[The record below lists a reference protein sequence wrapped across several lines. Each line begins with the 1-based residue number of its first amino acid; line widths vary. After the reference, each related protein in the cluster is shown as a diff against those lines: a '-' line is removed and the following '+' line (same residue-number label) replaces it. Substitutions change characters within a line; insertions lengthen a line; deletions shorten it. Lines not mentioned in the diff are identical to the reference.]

1 VRCPHCSAS
10 ESQVVDTRLSE
21 SRDAVRRRRRCLD
34 CGRRFTTYERY
45 DEGPLYLRKRDGSR
59 QPFDRRKLLAGLE
72 RAAIK
77 RPVERSQLEPVVD
90 RIVAELRAEGGT
102 PDADRVGELALRG
115 LKELDRVAYVRFASV
130 YRKFEDVAEFESELA
145 RLELEPPLQRE
156 HLFQPDPREQ
166 RDQDSP
172 LAARSI
178 RPGGHSLELPREPVA
193 KGAKTGTAASEK
205 PKENRMV
212 KR

>member
-1 VRCPHCSAS
+1 MRCPHCGAADT
-10 ESQVVDTRLSE
+10 QVVDTRLSE
-21 SRDAVRRRRRCLD
+21 SRDAVRRRRGCLD

-45 DEGPLYLRKRDGSR
+45 DEGPLYIRKRDGSR
-59 QPFDRRKLLAGLE
+59 QPFDRRKLLAGFE

-77 RPVERSQLEPVVD
+77 RPIERSELEALVD
-90 RIVAELRAEGGT
+90 RIVAELRAAGGT
-102 PDADRVGELALRG
+102 PDAERVGELALRG

-156 HLFQPDPREQ
+156 HLFQPDQSAQQGQ
-166 RDQDSP
+166 RTSP
-172 LAARSI
+172 AARSV
-178 RPGGHSLELPREPVA
+178 RHGGHSLELPPEPVTRA
-193 KGAKTGTAASEK
+193 ARTGSTGAGKRT
-205 PKENRMV
+205 ENRMV